1 MSNREGLVSV
11 GDTSGKSMGV
21 TERSRMRAA
30 SFNGG
35 TVSAKK
41 QKKRSSWVDVFLG
54 ERSRR
59 GPRQGF

>member
-1 MSNREGLVSV
+1 M

>member
-1 MSNREGLVSV
+1 M
-11 GDTSGKSMGV
+11 GDSSGKSV
-21 TERSRMRAA
+21 TERARVRA
-30 SFNGG
+30 SF

-41 QKKRSSWVDVFLG
+41 QKKRWVDVFLG